1 MILGDLVTAIGVAAI
16 VFFVLLGILFL
27 RDLKLPEKRWF
38 GIVFLLVGVT
48 ILLFLASE
56 PGLGGVTIAAIGA
69 MAAKRQ
75 LDRRGI
81 VSDTRTYGKTRT

>member
-1 MILGDLVTAIGVAAI
+1 MVLDDPIQAIGVAAI
-16 VFFVLLGILFL
+16 VFFVLLGILYL

-38 GIVFLLVGVT
+38 GIIFLLVGVT
-48 ILLFLASE
+48 ILLFLARE
-56 PGLGGVTIAAIGA
+56 PGLGGVTIATIGA

-81 VSDTRTYGKTRT
+81 VSDTRTFGRTRT